1 MRARPAL
8 GRANGVAPVS
18 PSEPAKRTRTESTLP
33 TEHVTI
39 ADRTL
44 VGFAA
49 TAAFDTLGL
58 SFTGASPSRQPTQQ
72 TSTRT
77 SRNERFMISA
87 TGSWSHDGRWHIR
100 RGERPI
106 AKLAGGILSPA
117 VRRATVAQDDTLMAR
132 PRNDRREREARCH
145 RDQAGVPSAIKC
157 AARRHPTHRACDE
170 RVWGR

>member
-18 PSEPAKRTRTESTLP
+18 PSEPAKRTRTESTPP

-49 TAAFDTLGL
+49 TVTFDTFGL
-58 SFTGASPSRQPTQQ
+58 SLPGASPSRQAAQQ

-77 SRNERFMISA
+77 SRHESFMISA
-87 TGSWSHDGRWHIR
+87 TGHGATTGVGTCVVVSVPLPS
-100 RGERPI
+100 
-106 AKLAGGILSPA
+106 SP
-117 VRRATVAQDDTLMAR
+117 TEFSPQ
-132 PRNDRREREARCH
+132 
-145 RDQAGVPSAIKC
+145 QY
-157 AARRHPTHRACDE
+157 AAPL
-170 RVWGR
+170 